1 MYLIDLRNVWRAVV
15 PLFWGPSMRSCGS
28 WEQLNHAGKISLWR
42 LLEHGDW
49 REDRHV
55 NDQPTNYGGWNS
67 NSLSREGMCLQ
78 GRGRSICQPWPEDQG
93 SSAAAGSSD
102 WWTWR
107 ELGTVWEPVCRSSSW
122 ECGSWILTPGEVYYR
137 RRRGNETKWKMSCR
151 AWYRITSYVNVTTL
165 YYMSVRNPVVLNFN
179 TR

>member
-1 MYLIDLRNVWRAVV
+1 MYEGQWCHSSEVPVWGVVGVENSWTTLARFPCDACWNMVTGGRTGMWMTNQQTMTAV
-15 PLFWGPSMRSCGS
+15 
-28 WEQLNHAGKISLWR
+28 
-42 LLEHGDW
+42 
-49 REDRHV
+49 
-55 NDQPTNYGGWNS
+55 GGWNS

-78 GRGRSICQPWPEDQG
+78 GRGRSICQPWLGDQG

-137 RRRGNETKWKMSCR
+137 RRGNETKWKMSCR
-151 AWYRITSYVNVTTL
+151 AWNRITLYVNATTL
-165 YYMSVRNPVVLNFN
+165 YYTSVRNTVVLNFN